1 MILEQI
7 AADKT
12 KRLARQKECISEVQ
26 MRRMAEQAAG
36 ETNSFY
42 GALKKAGL
50 SVIGEFKKASPS
62 HGVMRSKIDLN
73 ERIKQY
79 NHAVDAV
86 SCLTEEDHFHGSVQ
100 DLQEIRGRTALPVLR
115 KDFILEAYQI
125 YEARVIGADAV
136 LLIAALLGDAAFK
149 RLYELAYA
157 LGMDVLCEVHD
168 EKELQRMA
176 ALGVKIIGINN
187 RNLNTFEVSLDTTLQ
202 LASKA
207 PAGAVLVC
215 ESGVTCDADV
225 RLLKKSGVDAMLIGT
240 ALMESENPQDTVL
253 NWKEIYQEADGE
265 K

>member
-12 KRLARQKECISEVQ
+12 KRLARQKEYISEIQ
-26 MRRMAEQAAG
+26 MQNMAEQVTG
-36 ETNSFY
+36 KTNSFY

-62 HGVMRSKIDLN
+62 HGLMHSKIDLN
-73 ERIKQY
+73 ERMTQY
-79 NHAVDAV
+79 NHAVDAI
-86 SCLTEEDHFHGSVQ
+86 SCLTEEDHFHGSVR
-100 DLQEIRGRTALPVLR
+100 DLQEIRSRTALPVLR

-136 LLIAALLGDAAFK
+136 LLIAALLEDEVFK

-176 ALGVKIIGINN
+176 ALDVKIIGINN

-202 LASKA
+202 LASKT
-207 PAGAVLVC
+207 PADTVLVC

-225 RLLKKSGVDAMLIGT
+225 RLLKKSGADAMLIGT

-253 NWKEIYQEADGE
+253 KWKEIYQEADGE